1 MTDFL
6 ATKDLYELN
15 AEFEPLT
22 FQERITLLFERFD
35 PEDILITTSLGST
48 SSILLHLLSKAAP
61 QHPVHLINTGYLFEE
76 TLSHR
81 RKIEQKLG
89 VNIVDVHPSSNKHAF
104 TQDNTSWNRNSDLC
118 CFVNKVE
125 PMGRLKKGKKIWISG
140 LLRFQNENRSN
151 LQIFHDTGNII
162 KFHPIIDMKQED
174 VGLYHQ
180 VFDLPV
186 NALFYQGY
194 GSIGCHHCTAKG
206 EGREGR
212 WLNEQKTECGLH
224 L

>member
-1 MTDFL
+1 MNDDSKEIDLKFL
-6 ATKDLYELN
+6 N
-15 AEFEPLT
+15 NSFGPLT
-22 FQERITLLFERFD
+22 FQERMNKLFDTFQ
-35 PEDILITTSLGST
+35 PEEILVTTSLGST
-48 SSILLHLLSKAAP
+48 SSVLLHLLSKAYP
-61 QHPVHLINTGYLFEE
+61 DLPVYLINTGYLFSE
-76 TLSHR
+76 TLQHR
-81 RKIEQKLG
+81 RTIEQQLG
-89 VNIVDVHPSSNKHAF
+89 IQIVDVQPQSNKHAF
-104 TQDNTSWNRNSDLC
+104 TAENTSWTRNSDLC

-125 PMGRLKKGKKIWISG
+125 PMNRLKKGKQIWISG
-140 LLRFQNENRSN
+140 LLRFQNENRRHLN
-151 LQIFHDTGNII
+151 IFQQTGDII

-186 NALFYQGY
+186 NSLFYQGY

>member
-1 MTDFL
+1 MNDFL
-6 ATKDLYELN
+6 TDIDLRSLN
-15 AEFEPLT
+15 SAFEPLT
-22 FQERITLLFERFD
+22 FQERMTLLFEKFD

-48 SSILLHLLSKAAP
+48 SSILLHLLSKVASE
-61 QHPVHLINTGYLFEE
+61 HPVYLINTGYLFEE
-76 TLSHR
+76 TLTHR
-81 RKIEQKLG
+81 RIIEQKLG
-89 VNIVDVHPSSNKHAF
+89 INIENVKPADNKHVF
-104 TQDNTSWNRNSDLC
+104 TLENHSWSRNNDLC

-125 PMGRLKKGKKIWISG
+125 PMSRLKKGKKIWISG
-140 LLRFQNENRSN
+140 LLRFQNENRRHLN
-151 LQIFHDTGNII
+151 IFHDAGNII

-186 NALFYQGY
+186 NSLFYQGY

>member
-1 MTDFL
+1 MSDFPTDI
-6 ATKDLYELN
+6 DLTTLN
-15 AEFEPLT
+15 KEFESLT
-22 FQERITLLFERFD
+22 FQERMNLLFEKFD
-35 PEDILITTSLGST
+35 PEEILVTTSLGST
-48 SSILLHLLSKAAP
+48 SSILLHLLSKSFP
-61 QHPVHLINTGYLFEE
+61 QLPVYLINTGYLFEE
-76 TLSHR
+76 TLQHR
-81 RKIEQKLG
+81 RTIEEKLG
-89 VNIVDVHPSSNKHAF
+89 INIVDVQPLPNKHAF
-104 TQDNTSWNRNSDLC
+104 TYENASYSRNNDLC

-125 PMGRLKKGKKIWISG
+125 PMNRLKQGKKIWISG
-140 LLRFQNENRSN
+140 LLRFQNENRRN
-151 LQIFHDTGNII
+151 MKFFHQSDDII

-186 NALFYQGY
+186 NSLFYQGY

-212 WLNEQKTECGLH
+212 WLNERKTECGLH

>member
-1 MTDFL
+1 MNDFL
-6 ATKDLYELN
+6 TDIDLNTLN
-15 AEFEPLT
+15 KEFEPLT
-22 FQERITLLFERFD
+22 FQERMTLLFEKFD
-35 PEDILITTSLGST
+35 PEEILVTTSLGST

-61 QHPVHLINTGYLFEE
+61 EHPVNLINTGYLFEE
-76 TLSHR
+76 TLTHR
-81 RKIEQKLG
+81 RNIEQKLG
-89 VNIVDVHPSSNKHAF
+89 INIVDVKPSKNKHVF
-104 TQDNTSWNRNSDLC
+104 TQENNSWNHNNDLC

-125 PMGRLKKGKKIWISG
+125 PMNRLKKGKKIWISG
-140 LLRFQNENRSN
+140 VLRFQNENRRHLN
-151 LQIFHDTGNII
+151 IFHDSGNII

-186 NALFYQGY
+186 NSLFYQGY

-212 WLNEQKTECGLH
+212 WLNAQKTECGLH